1 MGAAAVNPFQK
12 MCFLQCQV
20 EESVIK
26 VPKQDI
32 PKGFTLISQEAIP
45 QRQSSLILRDSQQE
59 YSANGQTI
67 LEKSLFTPGPTY
79 HLQKMMKQEKM
90 IL

>member
-1 MGAAAVNPFQK
+1 MGTAAVNPLQK

-32 PKGFTLISQEAIP
+32 PKGLTLVGQEAIP
-45 QRQSSLILRDSQQE
+45 QRQSSPIPGNPQQE
-59 YSANGQTI
+59 NSTNGQTI
-67 LEKSLFTPGPTY
+67 
-79 HLQKMMKQEKM
+79 
-90 IL
+90 